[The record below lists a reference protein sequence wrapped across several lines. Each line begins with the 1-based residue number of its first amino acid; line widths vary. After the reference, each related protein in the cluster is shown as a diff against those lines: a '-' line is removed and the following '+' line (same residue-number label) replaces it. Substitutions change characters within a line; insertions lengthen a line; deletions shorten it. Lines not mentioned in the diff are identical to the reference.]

1 MSPGIQIIL
10 VVVLANHR
18 VLINICFISLH
29 RIWYVGFHSKNAEQN
44 QVVHGQQWC
53 GVCSPRVRA
62 SLVNQCRTL
71 SMAQWVGQGVLPGFQ
86 PWVSIPPG
94 GGGASVSPCTA
105 VFCTKHEIC
114 GLERGHRAFPPA
126 PQAAESA
133 NQVSV
138 SIRRPKLQPHH
149 SVQKLPR
156 LIQGFSYRRNTKR
169 NAKAH
174 FQVHVKHKTHVIHHW
189 L

>member
-1 MSPGIQIIL
+1 MFVFFADQVLKGVSPGIQIIL

-94 GGGASVSPCTA
+94 GGGLQSLPALQFFARNMKYVGWKEAT
-105 VFCTKHEIC
+105 
-114 GLERGHRAFPPA
+114 GLSHR
-126 PQAAESA
+126 
-133 NQVSV
+133 
-138 SIRRPKLQPHH
+138 
-149 SVQKLPR
+149 LPR
-156 LIQGFSYRRNTKR
+156 LQSLQTRSQSRSGDQNCSPTTVSRNC
-169 NAKAH
+169 
-174 FQVHVKHKTHVIHHW
+174 
-189 L
+189 LG